1 MNLDFIFE
9 FFKENSLLPH
19 SIIIK
24 IAEHFEFKRYE
35 KKEFFLTEGTI
46 CNNLFIL
53 EEGYMRAFVRI
64 SDEHEITTDFI
75 SKSQSVFDPASYFNR
90 VVSKENIQTLT
101 ECKGWC
107 INYGKMHLLFH
118 SIPELHELDCFLMLK
133 KYVKLKNK
141 MILSLTR
148 TAEERYSLFMHS
160 NPGIIQ
166 NVPLKY
172 IASYLGI
179 TDSSLSRI
187 RKETVKISL

>member
-1 MNLDFIFE
+1 MNPDFFFE
-9 FFKENSLLPH
+9 FFKENSLLPYTV
-19 SIIIK
+19 IIK
-24 IAEHFEFKRYE
+24 IAEHFEYKTYE

-46 CNNLFIL
+46 CNNLLIL
-53 EEGYMRAFVRI
+53 EEGYMRAFVNEKN
-64 SDEHEITTDFI
+64 EHDITTDFF
-75 SKSQSVFDPASYFNR
+75 SKSQCVFDPESYFNR
-90 VVSKENIQTLT
+90 KNAKENIQTLT
-101 ECKGWC
+101 DCKGWS

-118 SIPELHELDCFLMLK
+118 SIPELHELDCFLMLR
-133 KYVKLKNK
+133 KYVELKNR
-141 MILSLTR
+141 MTLSLTR
-148 TAEERYSLFMHS
+148 TAEERYSLFMYS